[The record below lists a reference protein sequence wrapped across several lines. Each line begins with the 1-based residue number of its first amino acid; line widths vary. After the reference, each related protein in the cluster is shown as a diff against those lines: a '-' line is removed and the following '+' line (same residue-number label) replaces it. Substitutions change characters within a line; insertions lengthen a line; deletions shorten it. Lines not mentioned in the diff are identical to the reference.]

1 MRFDKLDRG
10 EAVAVIGGLL
20 LAGSMFLT
28 WYTLG
33 NQYASL
39 GSCKGPNGSC
49 SGWLSLGFLSV
60 IIVIAAIAPVVLA
73 YIIVRGH
80 ALSWPRGELTAVCA
94 QVALVLTIFRGF
106 IDKPGSPTGEIHI
119 SYGWVL
125 AMVGGF
131 LILLGALVRSQ
142 ETGGRRKKPPG
153 VL

>member
-1 MRFDKLDRG
+1 MGFSKLDRG
-10 EAVAVIGGLL
+10 EAVAVIGGLV

-28 WYTLG
+28 WYKLG

-39 GSCKGPNGSC
+39 GNCKGPHGSC
-49 SGWLSLGFLSV
+49 SGWSSLGLLSV

-94 QVALVLTIFRGF
+94 LVALVLTLFRGF
-106 IDKPGSPTGEIHI
+106 IDKPGSPIGEIHI
-119 SYGWVL
+119 SYGWFL
-125 AMVGGF
+125 AMLGGF

-142 ETGGRRKKPPG
+142 ETGGRRRKPPG

>member
-1 MRFDKLDRG
+1 
-10 EAVAVIGGLL
+10 V
-20 LAGSMFLT
+20 LAGSLFLA

-39 GSCKGPNGSC
+39 GSCKGPNGHC

-60 IIVIAAIAPVVLA
+60 ILIIAAVAPVVLA

-94 QVALVLTIFRGF
+94 LVALVLTIFRGI
-106 IDKPGSPTGEIHI
+106 IDKPGSPSGEIHI

-142 ETGGRRKKPPG
+142 ESGGRRKKPPG